1 MSIREIDD
9 RYPEFAEPYEP
20 VRGRRRYRRLSP
32 SAATLLA
39 AGAALILLS
48 ALFAS
53 PHRASLPPVPTV
65 PLAEASPSPAFSPD
79 PTPVP
84 TLSPAP
90 TPEPTPAPTPEPT
103 PAPTPV
109 PTPAPT
115 PVPILRPVITPE
127 TTPAPTPEP
136 TPAPTPEPTPA
147 PTPEPTPA
155 PTPEPTP
162 APTPTPVTYLDPEVT
177 LSGSTSWYC
186 LGYGIVSYT
195 VTANDGDN
203 ITSSARIGLSD
214 TSGMTLSF
222 PEATGSGTFSRSF
235 PTVELF
241 PPGTESLWQ
250 LSVDLSYTLNG
261 ESKTKTVSLG
271 AVPEVIDNLLFSA
284 DSTNASGPTTSKT
297 VSGTLAFSYPSDDP
311 HSYAPE
317 VWGIYL
323 CWAKEVSGGSL
334 FGSFEPIE
342 RRREVWF
349 SWDGPGPISDPG
361 TATES
366 GGRQIVPFSYSTT
379 LDVTPDAEAAAQ
391 GATHFFLAFGLS
403 GTGTDTD
410 GTGYE
415 IRHPEEAF
423 SYPQPLEASLNAP
436 TVSFS
441 ALRYWGEFN
450 APGYGIDLFELSY
463 VLTPNDATDLSA
475 DVSLSSSFENSY
487 KWSDVTQT
495 GAVSLRR
502 SAGGSPFN
510 VSAAQWTP
518 EVVLHYKLGGVEREE
533 IFNFDV
539 VPLTGYRPM
548 FSLTYSGA
556 TVTASLG
563 SDGGD
568 PFSYSVPGITAVE
581 IEWLQQT
588 SDSSWNYLSSTQ
600 LWPGAGTMEAVS
612 EGSVYR
618 YTIPGAI
625 IPPGDATHFML
636 SFLTDSY
643 TGTDE
648 NGTDYVCSTSIGTN
662 DSYHLISELTP

>member
-1 MSIREIDD
+1 MCCFLFLSLIQFKSKKKNGEKDRWSGGGEHAMSIREIDD

-53 PHRASLPPVPTV
+53 PQRASLPPVPTV
-65 PLAEASPSPAFSPD
+65 PLAEASPSPALSPD
-79 PTPVP
+79 PSPVP
-84 TLSPAP
+84 TLSPSP
-90 TPEPTPAPTPEPT
+90 TPEPTPSPTPEPT
-103 PAPTPV
+103 PSPTPE

-127 TTPAPTPEP
+127 T
-136 TPAPTPEPTPA
+136 
-147 PTPEPTPA
+147 
-155 PTPEPTP
+155 TP

-186 LGYGIVSYT
+186 LGYGVVSYT

-284 DSTNASGPTTSKT
+284 DSTNASGPTTNKT

-366 GGRQIVPFSYSTT
+366 GGRQTVPFSYSTT

-423 SYPQPLEASLNAP
+423 SYPQPLEASLTAP

-475 DVSLSSSFENSY
+475 DVSLSSSFGNSY
-487 KWSDVTQT
+487 NWSDVTQT

-533 IFNFDV
+533 IFNFGV

-588 SDSSWNYLSSTQ
+588 SDSSWNYLSSAQ

-625 IPPGDATHFML
+625 NPPGDATHFML

>member
-90 TPEPTPAPTPEPT
+90 TPEPTPSPTPEPT
-103 PAPTPV
+103 PAPTPE

-127 TTPAPTPEP
+127 T
-136 TPAPTPEPTPA
+136 
-147 PTPEPTPA
+147 
-155 PTPEPTP
+155 TP

-186 LGYGIVSYT
+186 LGYGVVSYT

-533 IFNFDV
+533 IFNFGV

>member
-127 TTPAPTPEP
+127 T
-136 TPAPTPEPTPA
+136 
-147 PTPEPTPA
+147 
-155 PTPEPTP
+155 TP

-588 SDSSWNYLSSTQ
+588 SDSSWNNLSSTK

>member
-65 PLAEASPSPAFSPD
+65 PLAEASPSPALSPD

-84 TLSPAP
+84 TLSPAPTPEPTPSP

-109 PTPAPT
+109 P
-115 PVPILRPVITPE
+115 ILRPVITPE
-127 TTPAPTPEP
+127 T
-136 TPAPTPEPTPA
+136 
-147 PTPEPTPA
+147 
-155 PTPEPTP
+155 TP

-186 LGYGIVSYT
+186 LGYGVVSYT

-533 IFNFDV
+533 IFNFGV

>member
-53 PHRASLPPVPTV
+53 PQRASLPPVPTV

-127 TTPAPTPEP
+127 T
-136 TPAPTPEPTPA
+136 
-147 PTPEPTPA
+147 
-155 PTPEPTP
+155 TP

>member
-53 PHRASLPPVPTV
+53 PQRASLPPVPTV
-65 PLAEASPSPAFSPD
+65 PLAEASPSPALSPD

-84 TLSPAP
+84 TLSPSPTPEPTPSP

-109 PTPAPT
+109 P
-115 PVPILRPVITPE
+115 ILRPVITPE
-127 TTPAPTPEP
+127 T
-136 TPAPTPEPTPA
+136 
-147 PTPEPTPA
+147 
-155 PTPEPTP
+155 TP

-186 LGYGIVSYT
+186 LGYGVVSYT

-284 DSTNASGPTTSKT
+284 DSTNATGPTTNKT

-366 GGRQIVPFSYSTT
+366 GGRQIVPFNYSTT

-475 DVSLSSSFENSY
+475 DVSLSSSFGNSY
-487 KWSDVTQT
+487 NWSDVTQT

-533 IFNFDV
+533 IFNFGV

-625 IPPGDATHFML
+625 NPPGDATHFML

-662 DSYHLISELTP
+662 DSYHPISELTP

>member
-53 PHRASLPPVPTV
+53 PQRASLPPVPTV
-65 PLAEASPSPAFSPD
+65 PLAEASPSPALSPD
-79 PTPVP
+79 PSPVP
-84 TLSPAP
+84 TLSPSP
-90 TPEPTPAPTPEPT
+90 TPEPTPSPTPEPT
-103 PAPTPV
+103 PSPTPE

-127 TTPAPTPEP
+127 T
-136 TPAPTPEPTPA
+136 
-147 PTPEPTPA
+147 
-155 PTPEPTP
+155 TP

-186 LGYGIVSYT
+186 LGYGVVSYT

-284 DSTNASGPTTSKT
+284 DSTSASGPTTNKT

-475 DVSLSSSFENSY
+475 DVSLSSSFGNSY
-487 KWSDVTQT
+487 NWSDVTQT
-495 GAVSLRR
+495 GVVSLRR

-533 IFNFDV
+533 IFNFGV

-625 IPPGDATHFML
+625 NPPGDATHFML

-662 DSYHLISELTP
+662 DSYHPISELTP

>member
-53 PHRASLPPVPTV
+53 PQRASLPPVPTV

-90 TPEPTPAPTPEPT
+90 TPEPTPAPTPEP
-103 PAPTPV
+103 
-109 PTPAPT
+109 
-115 PVPILRPVITPE
+115 
-127 TTPAPTPEP
+127 TPAPTPEP

-588 SDSSWNYLSSTQ
+588 SDSSWNNLSSTK

>member
-1 MSIREIDD
+1 MCCFLFLSLIQFKSKKKNGEKDRWSGGGEHAMSIREIDD

-53 PHRASLPPVPTV
+53 PQRASLPPVPTV
-65 PLAEASPSPAFSPD
+65 PLAEASPSPALSPD

-84 TLSPAP
+84 TLSPAPTPEPTPSP

-109 PTPAPT
+109 P
-115 PVPILRPVITPE
+115 ILRPVI
-127 TTPAPTPEP
+127 
-136 TPAPTPEPTPA
+136 
-147 PTPEPTPA
+147 
-155 PTPEPTP
+155 TPEPTP

-186 LGYGIVSYT
+186 LGYGVVSYT

-203 ITSSARIGLSD
+203 ITSSARLGLSD

-475 DVSLSSSFENSY
+475 DVSLSSSFGNSY
-487 KWSDVTQT
+487 NWSDVTQT

-533 IFNFDV
+533 IFNFGV

-625 IPPGDATHFML
+625 NPPGDATHFML

>member
-53 PHRASLPPVPTV
+53 PQRASLPPVPTV
-65 PLAEASPSPAFSPD
+65 PLAEASPSPALSPD

-90 TPEPTPAPTPEPT
+90 TPEPTPS
-103 PAPTPV
+103 
-109 PTPAPT
+109 
-115 PVPILRPVITPE
+115 
-127 TTPAPTPEP
+127 PTPEP

-147 PTPEPTPA
+147 PAPVPILRPVITPET
-155 PTPEPTP
+155 TP

-186 LGYGIVSYT
+186 LGYGVVSYT

-214 TSGMTLSF
+214 TSGMALSF

-284 DSTNASGPTTSKT
+284 DSTNATGPTTNKT

-317 VWGIYL
+317 VWSIYL
-323 CWAKEVSGGSL
+323 CWAKEASGGSL

-342 RRREVWF
+342 QRRKVWF

-366 GGRQIVPFSYSTT
+366 GGRQTVPFRYSTT

-410 GTGYE
+410 GTRYE

-423 SYPQPLEASLNAP
+423 SYPEALLTAP

-450 APGYGIDLFELSY
+450 APGSGIDLFELSY

-475 DVSLSSSFENSY
+475 DVSLSSSFEISY
-487 KWSDVTQT
+487 NWSDVTQT

-518 EVVLHYKLGGVEREE
+518 QVVLHYKLGGVEREE
-533 IFNFDV
+533 TFNFGV

-581 IEWLQQT
+581 IKWLQQT
-588 SDSSWNYLSSTQ
+588 SDSSWNTLSSTK
-600 LWPGAGTMEAVS
+600 LWPDAGTMEAVS

-625 IPPGDATHFML
+625 NPPGDATHFML

-662 DSYHLISELTP
+662 DSYHPISELTP

>member
-1 MSIREIDD
+1 MCCFLFLSLIQFKSKKKNGEKDRWSGGGEHAMSIREIDD

-53 PHRASLPPVPTV
+53 PQRASLPPVPTV
-65 PLAEASPSPAFSPD
+65 PLAEASPSPALSPD
-79 PTPVP
+79 PSPVP
-84 TLSPAP
+84 TLSPSP

-109 PTPAPT
+109 P
-115 PVPILRPVITPE
+115 ILRPVITPE
-127 TTPAPTPEP
+127 T
-136 TPAPTPEPTPA
+136 
-147 PTPEPTPA
+147 
-155 PTPEPTP
+155 TP

-186 LGYGIVSYT
+186 LGYGVVSYT

-284 DSTNASGPTTSKT
+284 DSTNASGPTTNKT

-475 DVSLSSSFENSY
+475 DVSLSSSFGNSY
-487 KWSDVTQT
+487 NWSDVTQT

-533 IFNFDV
+533 IFNFGV

-625 IPPGDATHFML
+625 NPPGDATHFML

>member
-127 TTPAPTPEP
+127 T
-136 TPAPTPEPTPA
+136 
-147 PTPEPTPA
+147 
-155 PTPEPTP
+155 TP

>member
-53 PHRASLPPVPTV
+53 PQRASLPPVPTV

-90 TPEPTPAPTPEPT
+90 TPEPTPS
-103 PAPTPV
+103 
-109 PTPAPT
+109 
-115 PVPILRPVITPE
+115 
-127 TTPAPTPEP
+127 PTPEP

-147 PTPEPTPA
+147 PAPVPILRPVITPET
-155 PTPEPTP
+155 TP

-186 LGYGIVSYT
+186 LGYGVVSYT

-533 IFNFDV
+533 IFNFGV

>member
-103 PAPTPV
+103 PAP
-109 PTPAPT
+109 A

-127 TTPAPTPEP
+127 TTPAPTPEPTPAPTPEP

-450 APGYGIDLFELSY
+450 APGSGIDLFELSY

-625 IPPGDATHFML
+625 NPPGDATHFML

>member
-1 MSIREIDD
+1 M
-9 RYPEFAEPYEP
+9 
-20 VRGRRRYRRLSP
+20 
-32 SAATLLA
+32 
-39 AGAALILLS
+39 
-48 ALFAS
+48 
-53 PHRASLPPVPTV
+53 
-65 PLAEASPSPAFSPD
+65 
-79 PTPVP
+79 
-84 TLSPAP
+84 
-90 TPEPTPAPTPEPT
+90 
-103 PAPTPV
+103 
-109 PTPAPT
+109 
-115 PVPILRPVITPE
+115 PILRPVITPE
-127 TTPAPTPEP
+127 T
-136 TPAPTPEPTPA
+136 
-147 PTPEPTPA
+147 
-155 PTPEPTP
+155 TP

-186 LGYGIVSYT
+186 LGYGVVSYT

-533 IFNFDV
+533 IFNFGV

>member
-53 PHRASLPPVPTV
+53 PQRASLPPVPTV
-65 PLAEASPSPAFSPD
+65 PLAEASPSPALSPD
-79 PTPVP
+79 PSPVP
-84 TLSPAP
+84 TLSPSPTPEPTPSP

-109 PTPAPT
+109 P
-115 PVPILRPVITPE
+115 ILRPVITPE
-127 TTPAPTPEP
+127 T
-136 TPAPTPEPTPA
+136 
-147 PTPEPTPA
+147 
-155 PTPEPTP
+155 TP

-186 LGYGIVSYT
+186 LGYGVVSYT

-284 DSTNASGPTTSKT
+284 DSTSASGPTTNKT

-475 DVSLSSSFENSY
+475 DVSLSSSFGNSY
-487 KWSDVTQT
+487 NWSDVTQT

-533 IFNFDV
+533 IFNFGV

-625 IPPGDATHFML
+625 NPPGDATHFML

-662 DSYHLISELTP
+662 DSYHPISELTP

>member
-53 PHRASLPPVPTV
+53 PQRASLPPVPTV
-65 PLAEASPSPAFSPD
+65 PLAEASPSPALSPD

-84 TLSPAP
+84 TLSPAPTPEPTPSP

-109 PTPAPT
+109 P
-115 PVPILRPVITPE
+115 ILRPVITPE
-127 TTPAPTPEP
+127 T
-136 TPAPTPEPTPA
+136 
-147 PTPEPTPA
+147 
-155 PTPEPTP
+155 TP

-186 LGYGIVSYT
+186 LGYGVVSYT

-518 EVVLHYKLGGVEREE
+518 EVELHYKLGGVEREE
-533 IFNFDV
+533 IFNFGV

>member
-53 PHRASLPPVPTV
+53 PQRASLPPVPTV
-65 PLAEASPSPAFSPD
+65 PLAEASPSPALSPD
-79 PTPVP
+79 PSPVP
-84 TLSPAP
+84 TLSPSPTPEPTPSP

-109 PTPAPT
+109 P
-115 PVPILRPVITPE
+115 ILRPVITPE
-127 TTPAPTPEP
+127 T
-136 TPAPTPEPTPA
+136 
-147 PTPEPTPA
+147 
-155 PTPEPTP
+155 TP

-186 LGYGIVSYT
+186 LGYGVVSYT

-284 DSTNASGPTTSKT
+284 DSTNASGPTTNKT

-342 RRREVWF
+342 QRREVW
-349 SWDGPGPISDPG
+349 SSLYGPGPISDPG

-366 GGRQIVPFSYSTT
+366 GGRQTVPFSYSTT

-450 APGYGIDLFELSY
+450 APGSGIDLFELSY

-475 DVSLSSSFENSY
+475 DVSLSSSFGNSY
-487 KWSDVTQT
+487 NWSDVTQT

-533 IFNFDV
+533 TFNFGV

-625 IPPGDATHFML
+625 NPPGDATHFML

-662 DSYHLISELTP
+662 DSYHPISELTP

>member
-90 TPEPTPAPTPEPT
+90 TPEPTPSPTPEPT
-103 PAPTPV
+103 PAPTPE

-127 TTPAPTPEP
+127 T

-186 LGYGIVSYT
+186 LGYGVVSYT

-463 VLTPNDATDLSA
+463 FLTPNDATDLSA

-533 IFNFDV
+533 IFNFGV

>member
-127 TTPAPTPEP
+127 T

>member
-53 PHRASLPPVPTV
+53 PQRASLPPVPTV
-65 PLAEASPSPAFSPD
+65 PLAEASPSPALSPD
-79 PTPVP
+79 PSPVP
-84 TLSPAP
+84 TLSPSP

-109 PTPAPT
+109 P
-115 PVPILRPVITPE
+115 ILRPVITPE
-127 TTPAPTPEP
+127 T
-136 TPAPTPEPTPA
+136 
-147 PTPEPTPA
+147 
-155 PTPEPTP
+155 TP

-186 LGYGIVSYT
+186 LGYGVVSYT

-284 DSTNASGPTTSKT
+284 DSTSASGPTTNKT

-475 DVSLSSSFENSY
+475 DVSLSSSFGNSY
-487 KWSDVTQT
+487 NWSDVTQT

-533 IFNFDV
+533 IFNFGV

-568 PFSYSVPGITAVE
+568 PFSYSVPSITAVE

-588 SDSSWNYLSSTQ
+588 GDSSWNYLSSTQ
-600 LWPGAGTMEAVS
+600 LWPDAGTMEAVS

-625 IPPGDATHFML
+625 NPPGDATHFML

-662 DSYHLISELTP
+662 DSYHPISELTP

>member
-90 TPEPTPAPTPEPT
+90 TPEPTPSPTPEPT
-103 PAPTPV
+103 PAPTPE

-127 TTPAPTPEP
+127 T

-518 EVVLHYKLGGVEREE
+518 EVELHYKLGGVEREE
-533 IFNFDV
+533 IFNFGV

>member
-127 TTPAPTPEP
+127 T
-136 TPAPTPEPTPA
+136 
-147 PTPEPTPA
+147 
-155 PTPEPTP
+155 TP

-625 IPPGDATHFML
+625 NPPGDATHFML

>member
-53 PHRASLPPVPTV
+53 PQRASLPPVPTV

-103 PAPTPV
+103 PAPTPE

-115 PVPILRPVITPE
+115 PVPILRPVI
-127 TTPAPTPEP
+127 
-136 TPAPTPEPTPA
+136 
-147 PTPEPTPA
+147 
-155 PTPEPTP
+155 TPEPTP

-475 DVSLSSSFENSY
+475 NVSLSSSFGTSY

-662 DSYHLISELTP
+662 DSYHPISELTP

>member
-1 MSIREIDD
+1 MCCFLFLSLIQFKSKKKNGEKARWSGGGEHAMSIREIDD

-53 PHRASLPPVPTV
+53 PQRASLPPVPTV

-90 TPEPTPAPTPEPT
+90 TPEPTPSPTPEPT
-103 PAPTPV
+103 PAPPPE

-127 TTPAPTPEP
+127 T
-136 TPAPTPEPTPA
+136 
-147 PTPEPTPA
+147 
-155 PTPEPTP
+155 TP

-186 LGYGIVSYT
+186 LGYGVVSYT

-463 VLTPNDATDLSA
+463 FLTPNDATDLSA

-533 IFNFDV
+533 IFNFGV

>member
-53 PHRASLPPVPTV
+53 PQRASLPPVPTV
-65 PLAEASPSPAFSPD
+65 PLAEASPSPALSPD

-84 TLSPAP
+84 TLSPSPTPEPTPSP

-103 PAPTPV
+103 PAP
-109 PTPAPT
+109 A

-127 TTPAPTPEP
+127 T
-136 TPAPTPEPTPA
+136 
-147 PTPEPTPA
+147 
-155 PTPEPTP
+155 TP

-186 LGYGIVSYT
+186 LGYGVVSYT

-284 DSTNASGPTTSKT
+284 DSTNATGPTTNKT

-317 VWGIYL
+317 VWSIYL

-334 FGSFEPIE
+334 FGSFEPLE
-342 RRREVWF
+342 QRRKVWF

-366 GGRQIVPFSYSTT
+366 GGRQTVPFRYSTT

-423 SYPQPLEASLNAP
+423 SYPQPLEASPNAP

-450 APGYGIDLFELSY
+450 APGSGIDLFELSY

-475 DVSLSSSFENSY
+475 DVSLSSSFGNSY
-487 KWSDVTQT
+487 NWSDVTQT

-533 IFNFDV
+533 IFNFGV

-581 IEWLQQT
+581 IKWLQQT
-588 SDSSWNYLSSTQ
+588 SDSSWNTLSSTK
-600 LWPGAGTMEAVS
+600 LWPDAGTMEAVS

-625 IPPGDATHFML
+625 NPPGDATHFML

-662 DSYHLISELTP
+662 DSYHPISELTP

>member
-53 PHRASLPPVPTV
+53 PQRASLPPVPTV

-90 TPEPTPAPTPEPT
+90 TPEPTPS
-103 PAPTPV
+103 
-109 PTPAPT
+109 
-115 PVPILRPVITPE
+115 
-127 TTPAPTPEP
+127 PTPEP

-186 LGYGIVSYT
+186 LGYGVVSYT

-533 IFNFDV
+533 IFNFGV

>member
-65 PLAEASPSPAFSPD
+65 PLAEASPSPALSPD

-84 TLSPAP
+84 TLSPSPTPEPTPSP

-109 PTPAPT
+109 P
-115 PVPILRPVITPE
+115 ILRPVITPE
-127 TTPAPTPEP
+127 T
-136 TPAPTPEPTPA
+136 
-147 PTPEPTPA
+147 
-155 PTPEPTP
+155 TP

-186 LGYGIVSYT
+186 LGYGVVSYT

-463 VLTPNDATDLSA
+463 FLTPNDATDLSA

-533 IFNFDV
+533 IFNFGV

>member
-1 MSIREIDD
+1 MCCFLFLSLIQFKSKKKNGEKARWSGGGEHAMSIREIDD

-53 PHRASLPPVPTV
+53 PQRASLPPVPTV
-65 PLAEASPSPAFSPD
+65 PLAEASPSPALSSD

-84 TLSPAP
+84 TFSPSPTPEPTPSP

-109 PTPAPT
+109 P
-115 PVPILRPVITPE
+115 ILRPVITPE
-127 TTPAPTPEP
+127 T
-136 TPAPTPEPTPA
+136 
-147 PTPEPTPA
+147 
-155 PTPEPTP
+155 TP

-186 LGYGIVSYT
+186 LGYGVVSYT

-463 VLTPNDATDLSA
+463 FLTPNDATDLSA

-533 IFNFDV
+533 IFNFGV

-625 IPPGDATHFML
+625 NPPGDATHFML

>member
-1 MSIREIDD
+1 MAKKIAGQGGEHAMSIREIDD

-90 TPEPTPAPTPEPT
+90 TPEPTPAPTP
-103 PAPTPV
+103 
-109 PTPAPT
+109 
-115 PVPILRPVITPE
+115 VPILRPVITPE
-127 TTPAPTPEP
+127 T
-136 TPAPTPEPTPA
+136 
-147 PTPEPTPA
+147 
-155 PTPEPTP
+155 TP

-518 EVVLHYKLGGVEREE
+518 EVELHYKLGGVEREE
-533 IFNFDV
+533 IFNFGV

>member
-1 MSIREIDD
+1 MAKKIAGQGGGEHAMSIREIDD

-53 PHRASLPPVPTV
+53 PQRASLPPVPTV
-65 PLAEASPSPAFSPD
+65 PLAEASPSPALSPD

-84 TLSPAP
+84 TLSPSPTPEPTPSP

-109 PTPAPT
+109 P
-115 PVPILRPVITPE
+115 ILRPVITPE
-127 TTPAPTPEP
+127 T
-136 TPAPTPEPTPA
+136 
-147 PTPEPTPA
+147 
-155 PTPEPTP
+155 TP

-186 LGYGIVSYT
+186 LGYGVVSYT

-475 DVSLSSSFENSY
+475 DVSLSSSFGNSY
-487 KWSDVTQT
+487 NWSDVTQT

-533 IFNFDV
+533 IFNFGV

-588 SDSSWNYLSSTQ
+588 SDSSWNYLSSAQ

-625 IPPGDATHFML
+625 NPPGDATHFML

>member
-90 TPEPTPAPTPEPT
+90 TPEPTPAPTPE
-103 PAPTPV
+103 

>member
-90 TPEPTPAPTPEPT
+90 TPEPTPS
-103 PAPTPV
+103 
-109 PTPAPT
+109 
-115 PVPILRPVITPE
+115 
-127 TTPAPTPEP
+127 PTPEP

-147 PTPEPTPA
+147 PAPVPILRPVITPET
-155 PTPEPTP
+155 TP

-186 LGYGIVSYT
+186 LGYGVVSYT

-284 DSTNASGPTTSKT
+284 DSTNATGPTTNKT

-334 FGSFEPIE
+334 FGSFEPLE
-342 RRREVWF
+342 QRRKVWF

-366 GGRQIVPFSYSTT
+366 GGRQTVPFSYSTT

-450 APGYGIDLFELSY
+450 APGSGIDLFELSY

-475 DVSLSSSFENSY
+475 DVSLSSSFGNSY
-487 KWSDVTQT
+487 NWSDVTQT

-533 IFNFDV
+533 IFNFGV

-648 NGTDYVCSTSIGTN
+648 NGTDYVCSTSVGTN
-662 DSYHLISELTP
+662 DSYHPISELTP

>member
-53 PHRASLPPVPTV
+53 PQRASLPPVPTV

-90 TPEPTPAPTPEPT
+90 TPEPTPSPTPELT
-103 PAPTPV
+103 PAPTPE

-127 TTPAPTPEP
+127 T
-136 TPAPTPEPTPA
+136 
-147 PTPEPTPA
+147 
-155 PTPEPTP
+155 TP

-186 LGYGIVSYT
+186 LGYGVVSYT

-518 EVVLHYKLGGVEREE
+518 EVELHYKLGGVEREE
-533 IFNFDV
+533 IFNFGV

>member
-20 VRGRRRYRRLSP
+20 VKGRRRYRRLSP

-53 PHRASLPPVPTV
+53 PQRASLPPVPTV

-90 TPEPTPAPTPEPT
+90 TPEPTPS
-103 PAPTPV
+103 
-109 PTPAPT
+109 
-115 PVPILRPVITPE
+115 
-127 TTPAPTPEP
+127 
-136 TPAPTPEPTPA
+136 

-186 LGYGIVSYT
+186 LGYGVVSYT

-450 APGYGIDLFELSY
+450 APGYGIDLFELGY

-533 IFNFDV
+533 IFNFGV

-581 IEWLQQT
+581 IKWLQQT
-588 SDSSWNYLSSTQ
+588 SDSSWNYLSRTQ

>member
-53 PHRASLPPVPTV
+53 PQRASLPPVPTV
-65 PLAEASPSPAFSPD
+65 PLAEASPSPALSPD

-84 TLSPAP
+84 TLSPAPTPEPTLSP

-109 PTPAPT
+109 P
-115 PVPILRPVITPE
+115 ILRPVITPE
-127 TTPAPTPEP
+127 T
-136 TPAPTPEPTPA
+136 
-147 PTPEPTPA
+147 
-155 PTPEPTP
+155 TP

-186 LGYGIVSYT
+186 LGYGVVSYT

-203 ITSSARIGLSD
+203 ITSSARIGLSN

-284 DSTNASGPTTSKT
+284 DSTNASGPTTNKT

-475 DVSLSSSFENSY
+475 DVSLSSSFGNSY
-487 KWSDVTQT
+487 NWSDVTQT

-533 IFNFDV
+533 IFNFGV

-588 SDSSWNYLSSTQ
+588 SDSSWNYLSSAQ

-625 IPPGDATHFML
+625 NPPGDATHFML

>member
-90 TPEPTPAPTPEPT
+90 TPEPTPSPTPEPT
-103 PAPTPV
+103 PAPTPE

-127 TTPAPTPEP
+127 T
-136 TPAPTPEPTPA
+136 
-147 PTPEPTPA
+147 
-155 PTPEPTP
+155 TP

-186 LGYGIVSYT
+186 LGYGVVSYT

-423 SYPQPLEASLNAP
+423 SYPQPLEASPNAP

-475 DVSLSSSFENSY
+475 DVSLSSSFGNSY
-487 KWSDVTQT
+487 NWSDVTQT

-533 IFNFDV
+533 IFNFGV

-625 IPPGDATHFML
+625 NPPGDATHFML

>member
-103 PAPTPV
+103 PAP
-109 PTPAPT
+109 A

-127 TTPAPTPEP
+127 T
-136 TPAPTPEPTPA
+136 
-147 PTPEPTPA
+147 
-155 PTPEPTP
+155 TP

-186 LGYGIVSYT
+186 LGYGVVSYT

-317 VWGIYL
+317 VWSIYL
-323 CWAKEVSGGSL
+323 CWAKEASGGSL

-450 APGYGIDLFELSY
+450 APGSGIDLFELSY

-475 DVSLSSSFENSY
+475 NVSLSSSFGTSY

-625 IPPGDATHFML
+625 NPPGDATHFML

-662 DSYHLISELTP
+662 DSYHPISELTP

>member
-90 TPEPTPAPTPEPT
+90 TPEPTPS
-103 PAPTPV
+103 
-109 PTPAPT
+109 
-115 PVPILRPVITPE
+115 
-127 TTPAPTPEP
+127 PTPEP

-147 PTPEPTPA
+147 PAPVPILRPVITPET
-155 PTPEPTP
+155 TP

-186 LGYGIVSYT
+186 LGYGVVSYT

-334 FGSFEPIE
+334 FGSFEPLE
-342 RRREVWF
+342 QRRKVWF

-366 GGRQIVPFSYSTT
+366 GGRQTVPFSYSTT

-450 APGYGIDLFELSY
+450 APGSGIDLFELSY

-475 DVSLSSSFENSY
+475 DVSLSSSFGNSY
-487 KWSDVTQT
+487 NWSDVTQT

-533 IFNFDV
+533 IFNFGV

-625 IPPGDATHFML
+625 NPPGDATHFML

-662 DSYHLISELTP
+662 DSYHPISELTP